1 MNSVD
6 GVDFEKFWI
15 FLRVLYF
22 IAAVKVTFALR
33 IRETWVPPPLDVEVL
48 SFALNVV
55 LNPFT
60 A

>member
-6 GVDFEKFWI
+6 GVDFEKFRM

-33 IRETWVPPPLDVEVL
+33 IREIWVPPPLDVEVL
-48 SFALNVV
+48 SCALNVV